1 MEVNH
6 ENTTFVGVICA
17 AIFACAA
24 LVMKNNEMAVLG
36 MTVVATAI
44 GGSTLKNKLGT
55 SDTGTT
61 TTTDDTNVDTGQAVN
76 GEQATPVGTKEL
88 AAQVN
93 DSGSATANT
102 DNTNNNDSQGNT
114 GATATAPLQ
123 ITLSDASVQ
132 ALAAAITTQNQQNTD
147 NPQTQ

>member
-24 LVMKNNEMAVLG
+24 LIMKNNEMAVLG

-55 SDTGTT
+55 SDTGTN
-61 TTTDDTNVDTGQAVN
+61 TTTDDTNVNTEQATN
-76 GEQATPVGTKEL
+76 EEQATPVDTKEL
-88 AAQVN
+88 AAQAGN
-93 DSGSATANT
+93 TDSSGSATG
-102 DNTNNNDSQGNT
+102 NNDSQGNAGVT
-114 GATATAPLQ
+114 GTAPLQ

-132 ALAAAITTQNQQNTD
+132 ALASAINTQNQQNTE